1 MDVGTFTTPG
11 TSLVDASSRASRL
24 PDDEK
29 VPVAAAL
36 VATATSATSLV
47 VIGVGGAAVVV
58 STVSTEACVAE
69 VVLVMSGR
77 ALICTATAM
86 PLEASSCSTSWA
98 TAVRL
103 DSAAKNSEIPFVT
116 SRTSTMNS
124 KVCIAANLLPLFTSS
139 TETASVSTFRESATA
154 SCTDPLTVST
164 LVSLLTSR
172 TKSKLAESEV
182 TSRQTSRSQ
191 VVMLVG

>member
-1 MDVGTFTTPG
+1 M
-11 TSLVDASSRASRL
+11 SLASRL

-77 ALICTATAM
+77 A
-86 PLEASSCSTSWA
+86 
-98 TAVRL
+98 
-103 DSAAKNSEIPFVT
+103 
-116 SRTSTMNS
+116 
-124 KVCIAANLLPLFTSS
+124 
-139 TETASVSTFRESATA
+139 
-154 SCTDPLTVST
+154 
-164 LVSLLTSR
+164 
-172 TKSKLAESEV
+172 
-182 TSRQTSRSQ
+182 
-191 VVMLVG
+191 